1 MGWLFGGSKDGF
13 DDTDYDAWR
22 VHGAVNNVFGSDR
35 LDRVLED
42 LAPLTVERVRKAARV
57 SDRMQAIIDEE
68 DWEKRYFELKE
79 RYQKLND
86 EYTKLQQDFADL
98 SLDTAKKYMAL
109 KRETQGR

>member
-1 MGWLFGGSKDGF
+1 MGWLFGGKKDGF
-13 DDTDYDAWR
+13 DDQDYKAWR

-42 LAPLTVERVRKAARV
+42 LAPETCARIRKAARV
-57 SDRMQAIIDEE
+57 SDRMQAIIDED

-86 EYTKLQQDFADL
+86 EYMALQKEYTDL

-109 KRETQGR
+109 KRESQGR